1 MNREEKRVRL
11 ASIVERMKE
20 RYPAAVC
27 ALEYEGDPWRLLVM
41 GRLSAQC
48 TDARVNIVCK
58 DLFAKY
64 PNAEAMA
71 SGNLAE
77 IEEIVKPCGLY
88 HVKAENILDAS
99 RLLVETYH
107 GALPDTMEELLTF
120 PGVGRK
126 IANLLLGDVFGK
138 PAVVCDTHCIRICGR
153 LGMYPEKEKDPA
165 KIEKILTTLIAPE
178 EGSDFCHRIV
188 WFGREVCT
196 ARAPKCEGCP
206 LADLCERHR
215 RESGDTDISVSE
227 RKNKTAVAPKPAKKD
242 ETPPSDGKRESR

>member
-1 MNREEKRVRL
+1 MTREEKKARL
-11 ASIVERMKE
+11 GAIVARLKE
-20 RYPAAVC
+20 VYPDATC

-58 DLFAKY
+58 ELFAKY

-71 SGNLAE
+71 AGNPTE

-88 HVKAENILDAS
+88 RVKAENIRDAS
-99 RLLVETYH
+99 RLLVDGYGGE
-107 GALPDTMEELLTF
+107 LPDTMEELLTF

-153 LGMYPEKEKDPA
+153 FGMYPEKEKNPE
-165 KIEKILTTLIAPE
+165 KIEKILTALIDPA

-188 WFGREVCT
+188 WFGRETCT
-196 ARAPKCEGCP
+196 ARAPKCDGCP
-206 LADLCERHR
+206 LADLCEKHR
-215 RESGDTDISVSE
+215 KESEKKKAGETPRKNRESEE
-227 RKNKTAVAPKPAKKD
+227 R
-242 ETPPSDGKRESR
+242 ETPR